1 MNVTTLKYN
10 DIIDLCLAAKKLIY
24 LASPGI
30 FDEVGETL
38 VEKKRMHSAIDIV
51 CVIDPTEDAIRKHH
65 GEASVIRSLIET
77 GVEVRTLPHHR
88 LGFIITDEKAFLI
101 FQTNRSVELDVEGP
115 NAIEMPVT
123 LKEYLTMQFFK
134 RPATEA
140 ITQQVQYELDA
151 LIAHQDTFETLTE
164 LKGTPEVLDSEMYAE
179 VEERIKKDP
188 PKSPD
193 TKRMVDVYATKIRF
207 IELEVKGIH
216 VERKTVKIPNRIL
229 NLTDEELRKRIKA
242 SISILDEDDARLVSQ
257 TLVPLDEHINE
268 IRKEFLRSVP
278 SRKKNVILVERLPAF
293 KREIDSFTKEYE
305 RISREVIKALNE
317 SIKKL
322 EVRLADEIEKIYR
335 VTPPADL
342 FGRDDPHFVRIRAEE
357 EARKI
362 PKPSIQSL
370 VNSFSI
376 TTRAF
381 DPTWND
387 FQDEA
392 FANEL
397 FGIGFI
403 DASERDQIVN
413 EFQAFQV
420 KR

>member
-1 MNVTTLKYN
+1 MIVNTLNYN
-10 DIIDLCLAAKKLIY
+10 DIIDLCLGAKKFIY

-30 FDEVGETL
+30 FDEIGETL

-51 CVIDPTEDAIRKHH
+51 CVIDSTEDAIRKHH
-65 GEASVIRSLIET
+65 GEASVIRSLIEA
-77 GVEVRTLPHHR
+77 GVEVRAFPQHR
-88 LGFIITDEKAFLI
+88 LGFIITDERAFLL

-134 RPATEA
+134 RPANEA
-140 ITQQVQYELDA
+140 ITQQVQHELDA
-151 LIAHQDTFETLTE
+151 LIAHQNTFETLSE
-164 LKGTPEVLDSEMYAE
+164 LNGTPEVLASEMYTE

-242 SISILDEDDARLVSQ
+242 SISILDEDDARWVSQ
-257 TLVPLDEHINE
+257 ALGPLDEHINE

-278 SRKKNVILVERLPAF
+278 SRKKNVILVDRLPAF
-293 KREIDSFTKEYE
+293 TREIDSFTKEYE
-305 RISREVIKALNE
+305 RMSREVIKALNE
-317 SIKKL
+317 SLKKL

-342 FGRDDPHFVRIRAEE
+342 FGRDDPHFVRIQAEE

-362 PKPSIQSL
+362 PKPNIQSL

-376 TTRAF
+376 TTREF

-403 DASERDQIVN
+403 EASERDQIVN